1 MREKE
6 KEVKPE
12 SSAQPAWRA
21 KGTSHTEKHGLMSFC
36 DSYSCYCRIFNTEEL
51 SFKVR
56 GTDSSYLCNVS
67 PRMQRECENVGRN
80 CRGLI

>member
-36 DSYSCYCRIFNTEEL
+36 DSYSCYCRTFNTEEL

-56 GTDSSYLCNVS
+56 GTDSSYLFS
-67 PRMQRECENVGRN
+67 PRMQRECENVG
-80 CRGLI
+80 GTAEG